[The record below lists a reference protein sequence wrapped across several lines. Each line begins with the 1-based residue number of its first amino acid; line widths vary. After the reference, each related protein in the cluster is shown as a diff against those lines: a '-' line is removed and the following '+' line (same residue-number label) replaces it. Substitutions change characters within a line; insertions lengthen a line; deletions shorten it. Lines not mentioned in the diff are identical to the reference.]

1 MKSQFQSKMWS
12 WEHNLYH
19 LCDASLISRVIT
31 IYGLSFEA
39 VKFRGREAEELYKP
53 KKLRPFVV

>member
-1 MKSQFQSKMWS
+1 MSII
-12 WEHNLYH
+12 
-19 LCDASLISRVIT
+19 CRIIIT